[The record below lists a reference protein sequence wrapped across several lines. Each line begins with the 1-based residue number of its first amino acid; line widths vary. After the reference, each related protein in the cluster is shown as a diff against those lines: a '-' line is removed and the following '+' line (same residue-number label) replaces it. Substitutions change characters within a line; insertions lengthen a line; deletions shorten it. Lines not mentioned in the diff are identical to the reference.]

1 MPEAD
6 GHAGSSIH
14 TRRARTHGS
23 ATAHLQPQRSLRPC
37 RGRARKLRSA
47 AMLDVPASSHFRARQ
62 RPAAHKHAHRQHMLQ
77 GEGTQAGGRWAV
89 SDTHQISSEDVH
101 LDQAV
106 AISAPSARRARPYIS
121 LRAGGRRPRQ
131 VGCRSRGW
139 LPQPPGRTPAPDGA
153 ARGRACLHDQRP
165 QKSHLEACSPSAA
178 APVPRLRDSLRSDR
192 FSSVTIFGLICFP
205 NSAQNS
211 KCVHPI

>member
-1 MPEAD
+1 MPAVD

-131 VGCRSRGW
+131 VGCRQQPDALRGR
-139 LPQPPGRTPAPDGA
+139 LAGRQEGRRGGKGARGGLAAICGLMGAGSTA
-153 ARGRACLHDQRP
+153 AR
-165 QKSHLEACSPSAA
+165 AA
-178 APVPRLRDSLRSDR
+178 APRSGDSLRGGMFR
-192 FSSVTIFGLICFP
+192 RLRSS
-205 NSAQNS
+205 
-211 KCVHPI
+211 

>member
-62 RPAAHKHAHRQHMLQ
+62 RPAAHKHAHRQHTLQ
-77 GEGTQAGGRWAV
+77 GEGTQAGGWGVGVPDCTFFEPGGR
-89 SDTHQISSEDVH
+89 SQRGR
-101 LDQAV
+101 V
-106 AISAPSARRARPYIS
+106 ASSAPSARRARPHIH
-121 LRAGGRRPRQ
+121 LQAFGRRATSQLDHHQSSQGRPLAKATRSFLNSGTNLS
-131 VGCRSRGW
+131 VPGGC
-139 LPQPPGRTPAPDGA
+139 TT
-153 ARGRACLHDQRP
+153 
-165 QKSHLEACSPSAA
+165 
-178 APVPRLRDSLRSDR
+178 
-192 FSSVTIFGLICFP
+192 F
-205 NSAQNS
+205 
-211 KCVHPI
+211 

>member
-47 AMLDVPASSHFRARQ
+47 AILDVPASSHFRARQ

-106 AISAPSARRARPYIS
+106 AISAPSARRERPYIS

-131 VGCRSRGW
+131 VGCRTSSQRRPWAVSRAARVRE
-139 LPQPPGRTPAPDGA
+139 GRGGA
-153 ARGRACLHDQRP
+153 TCTNVHDARGRHQ
-165 QKSHLEACSPSAA
+165 
-178 APVPRLRDSLRSDR
+178 VPRWGHHPTPVAEGRRRCGSNSL
-192 FSSVTIFGLICFP
+192 FV
-205 NSAQNS
+205 
-211 KCVHPI
+211 